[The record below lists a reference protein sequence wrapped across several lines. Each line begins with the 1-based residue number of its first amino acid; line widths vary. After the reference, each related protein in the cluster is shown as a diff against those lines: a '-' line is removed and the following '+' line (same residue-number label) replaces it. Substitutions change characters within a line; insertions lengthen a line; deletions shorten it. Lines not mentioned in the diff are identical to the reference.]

1 MWRSSTAAHHRLAG
15 DGDVADLYRAT
26 AAALLKEMGL
36 E

>member
-1 MWRSSTAAHHRLAG
+1 LAG